1 MAGVRVVFAVLAMV
15 WACHGYYM
23 KESEVEFDILDD
35 GKYIYYAIF
44 CVTTISVIQS
54 TSTLRKHAY
63 SNILKI
69 SKTENFQIKTDFF
82 LIFLLKT

>member
-63 SNILKI
+63 SNILKFSP
-69 SKTENFQIKTDFF
+69 SKTENFQIKT
-82 LIFLLKT
+82 LIFF